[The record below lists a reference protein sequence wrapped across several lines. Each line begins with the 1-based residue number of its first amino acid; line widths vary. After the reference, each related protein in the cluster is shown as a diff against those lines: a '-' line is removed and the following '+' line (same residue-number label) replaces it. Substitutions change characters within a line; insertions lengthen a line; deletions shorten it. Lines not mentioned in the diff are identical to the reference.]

1 MGQENTWEK
10 VKRGRGEEREGTKEA
25 VNKGSRKGGD
35 ERIGG
40 LEGGSVEEGG
50 RERKRRHHTLIV

>member
-1 MGQENTWEK
+1 M
-10 VKRGRGEEREGTKEA
+10 KRGRGEEREGTKEA